1 MTSVPRLPDLTFA
14 DTRPAPPRV
23 GDRSEWVLGR
33 CWLWCGNRCTWVLWL
48 GSASTAGHY
57 AQLYVCE
64 PCLARLHHTI
74 IDYADAMREAPTDAS
89 GCKVPLYIAPE
100 DPPRPEPINYR
111 RTRHRRPRTALG
123 RLWHRLI
130 TGREDPR
137 PRFEAADNRPT
148 WDNWNKRK

>member
-1 MTSVPRLPDLTFA
+1 MRSVPRLPDLRFA
-14 DTRPAPPRV
+14 EIRPLPPRLPA
-23 GDRSEWVLGR
+23 GASRPEARGSSEWVLGR

-57 AQLYVCE
+57 AQFYVCE

-74 IDYADAMREAPTDAS
+74 IDYAEAMRDAPTDAT
-89 GCKVPLYIAPE
+89 GFKVPLYIAPE

-111 RTRHRRPRTALG
+111 RPGTRTRRPRTALG

-130 TGREDPR
+130 TGRER
-137 PRFEAADNRPT
+137 PSAPVA
-148 WDNWNKRK
+148 

>member
-1 MTSVPRLPDLTFA
+1 MRSVPRLPDLRFA
-14 DTRPAPPRV
+14 EIRPLPPRLPA
-23 GDRSEWVLGR
+23 GASRPEAGGGSEWVLGR

-57 AQLYVCE
+57 AQFYVCE

-74 IDYADAMREAPTDAS
+74 IDYAEAMRDAPTDAA

-100 DPPRPEPINYR
+100 DPPRPQPIRYPR
-111 RTRHRRPRTALG
+111 PGTRHRRPRTALG

-130 TGREDPR
+130 TGREALPGR
-137 PRFEAADNRPT
+137 VS
-148 WDNWNKRK
+148 